1 LSAAASDRDR
11 PSRTNAK
18 AKIRRTCA
26 ASEHFADNDRNPAA
40 VCSVRVISKAVAKAT
55 FLQCESTNQRIES
68 EIRDFGNPPRVT
80 VNASWYKRFSVD
92 ARRQKIVAIL
102 AACRD
107 CAAFPYRYP
116 AGKLKGTRERRV
128 RPFKII
134 YRIVED
140 GVEILAI
147 WHERQSRTMPPESQ

>member
-1 LSAAASDRDR
+1 MATQPVVTYTRIARAQI
-11 PSRTNAK
+11 A
-18 AKIRRTCA
+18 
-26 ASEHFADNDRNPAA
+26 H
-40 VCSVRVISKAVAKAT
+40 ISID
-55 FLQCESTNQRIES
+55 E
-68 EIRDFGNPPRVT
+68 
-80 VNASWYKRFSVD
+80 RFSVD